1 MENPTFIIDIWDI
14 TTTATT
20 WDITTATTTTTAA
33 AAAAATWD
41 DTRYVRDTINITT
54 HVTDTDIDD
63 LDDYIDDIDI
73 DDSDDIDSLHYSC
86 FNTTRQDGCCCC

>member
-63 LDDYIDDIDI
+63 
-73 DDSDDIDSLHYSC
+73 SDDIDSLHYSC